1 MTPASSH
8 HREVGGGYMVLC
20 QKMCVILPERN
31 MAGKKCYVLLE
42 QAEFMNQCGI
52 HFSQSVPMRLCGLP
66 NIGYGSGTTVQFV
79 LTTFKSTSKL
89 YICFLIPRYLR

>member
-1 MTPASSH
+1 MTPPVLTIVRLAC
-8 HREVGGGYMVLC
+8 GYMVLC

-42 QAEFMNQCGI
+42 QTEFMNQCSI

-66 NIGYGSGTTVQFV
+66 NIGYGSGTTVIVDNLQE
-79 LTTFKSTSKL
+79 
-89 YICFLIPRYLR
+89 Y